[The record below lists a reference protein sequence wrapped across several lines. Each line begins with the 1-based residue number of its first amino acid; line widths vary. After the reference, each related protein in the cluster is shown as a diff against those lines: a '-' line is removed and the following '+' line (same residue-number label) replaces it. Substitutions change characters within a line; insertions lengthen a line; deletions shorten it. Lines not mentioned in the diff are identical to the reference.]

1 MSPVPSSSREIDTF
15 KDNIYSASVLIANL
29 SSPSDYHV
37 LESAIRNATRGAK
50 DRFIVILHSP
60 SFANQ
65 EVPRANWFEIQRL
78 LTWTYV
84 ERTAVAQD
92 MDKVLLNTDILL
104 RPPYTPAAEETTK
117 DGDLVRK
124 ADVLYVFEDG
134 GSQIPSEGLSYR
146 PDSDTFSWWTSKSSN
161 PVYISKPT
169 S

>member
-37 LESAIRNATRGAK
+37 LESAIRNTTRSTK
-50 DRFIVILHSP
+50 DRLIVILHSP

-84 ERTAVAQD
+84 ESTAVAQD
-92 MDKVLLNTDILL
+92 MDKVLLDTDILL
-104 RPPYTPAAEETTK
+104 RPPHTPAAEETTK
-117 DGDLVRK
+117 DEDLVRK
-124 ADVLYVFEDG
+124 ADALYVFEDG
-134 GSQIPSEGLSYR
+134 GSQIPSESLSYR
-146 PDSDTFSWWTSKSSN
+146 PDIPDCRL
-161 PVYISKPT
+161 
-169 S
+169 